1 MDRKEKSR
9 KLNVRNIVIL
19 SRTLFYIYKWIHVGI
34 FSTLYSD
41 PFHSVPFSPFPPIFF
56 CPRLH
61 STLSG
66 HSFIFFLQQQQD
78 RPQKYGT
85 LKNLF
90 HFIITKS
97 EINISEKEM
106 DLWLQIFT
114 ENNISFFIFWWMDI
128 VLNVFVISPSSS
140 FSFSSLS
147 SLSHHHHHHSHR
159 RSFYCGIEWG
169 CLGVVFL
176 YFHFNAW
183 DWML

>member
-1 MDRKEKSR
+1 MDSCWH
-9 KLNVRNIVIL
+9 
-19 SRTLFYIYKWIHVGI
+19 F
-34 FSTLYSD
+34 
-41 PFHSVPFSPFPPIFF
+41 FHSIFWSFSLSPLLAIPSDMPVHLHFPTFQF
-56 CPRLH
+56 LCPRLH

-140 FSFSSLS
+140 FSFSFLS
-147 SLSHHHHHHSHR
+147 SLSHHHHHHSLH

-169 CLGVVFL
+169 CLGVDFL
-176 YFHFNAW
+176 YFHLNAW